1 MKKKNRFDLDSLE
14 KAAARVRAKLKD
26 FNDRWDDVHSK
37 EMNEKGFFENQSL
50 VDQYFRELDE
60 FLYNENNKNEPK

>member
-1 MKKKNRFDLDSLE
+1 MGKYDLDSLE

-37 EMNEKGFFENQSL
+37 EMNERGFFENQSL

-60 FLYNENNKNEPK
+60 FLYKENNKNEPK

>member
-1 MKKKNRFDLDSLE
+1 MGKYDLDSLE

-60 FLYNENNKNEPK
+60 FLYKENNKNEPK

>member
-1 MKKKNRFDLDSLE
+1 MGKYDIKELE

-26 FNDRWDDVHSK
+26 FNDRWDDAHSK
-37 EMNEKGFFENQSL
+37 EMNERGFFENQAL

-60 FLYNENNKNEPK
+60 FLYNENHKK

>member
-1 MKKKNRFDLDSLE
+1 MAKYNIKELE

-37 EMNEKGFFENQSL
+37 EMNERGFFENQAL

-60 FLYNENNKNEPK
+60 FLYKENHKNESK

>member
-1 MKKKNRFDLDSLE
+1 MEKKNRFDLDSLE

-26 FNDRWDDVHSK
+26 FNDRWDDAHSK
-37 EMNEKGFFENQSL
+37 EMNERGFFENQEL

-60 FLYNENNKNEPK
+60 VLDKENHKNEPK

>member
-1 MKKKNRFDLDSLE
+1 MGKYIIKELE

-26 FNDRWDDVHSK
+26 FNDRWDDAHSK
-37 EMNEKGFFENQSL
+37 EMNQRGFFENQAL

-60 FLYNENNKNEPK
+60 FLYNENHKNESK

>member
-1 MKKKNRFDLDSLE
+1 MGKYDIKELE

-26 FNDRWDDVHSK
+26 FNDRWDDAHSK
-37 EMNEKGFFENQSL
+37 EMNERGFFENQAL

-60 FLYNENNKNEPK
+60 FLYKENHKK

>member
-1 MKKKNRFDLDSLE
+1 MGKYDLDSLE

-50 VDQYFRELDE
+50 VDQYFRKLDE
-60 FLYNENNKNEPK
+60 FLYNENHKNEPK

>member
-1 MKKKNRFDLDSLE
+1 MAKYDIKELE

-26 FNDRWDDVHSK
+26 FNDRWDDAHYK
-37 EMNEKGFFENQSL
+37 EMNERGFFENQEL

-60 FLYNENNKNEPK
+60 FLYKENHKNESK

>member
-1 MKKKNRFDLDSLE
+1 MGKYNIKELE

-26 FNDRWDDVHSK
+26 FNDRWDDAHYK
-37 EMNEKGFFENQSL
+37 EMNERGFFENQAL

-60 FLYNENNKNEPK
+60 FLYKENHKNESK

>member
-1 MKKKNRFDLDSLE
+1 MKKKNRFDLESLE

-37 EMNEKGFFENQSL
+37 EMNERGFFENQAL

-60 FLYNENNKNEPK
+60 FLYKENHKK

>member
-1 MKKKNRFDLDSLE
+1 MEKKNRFDLDSLE

-37 EMNEKGFFENQSL
+37 EMNERGFFENQAL

-60 FLYNENNKNEPK
+60 FLYKENHKK

>member
-1 MKKKNRFDLDSLE
+1 MAKYDLESLE

-26 FNDRWDDVHSK
+26 FNDRWDDAHSK
-37 EMNEKGFFENQSL
+37 EMNEKSFFENRAL

-60 FLYNENNKNEPK
+60 FLYKENHKK

>member
-1 MKKKNRFDLDSLE
+1 MGKYDIKELE

-26 FNDRWDDVHSK
+26 FNDRWDDAHSK
-37 EMNEKGFFENQSL
+37 EMNERGFFENQAL

-60 FLYNENNKNEPK
+60 FLYKENHKNESK

>member
-1 MKKKNRFDLDSLE
+1 MGKYDLKELE

-26 FNDRWDDVHSK
+26 FNDRWDDAHSK
-37 EMNEKGFFENQSL
+37 EMNERGFFENKPL

-60 FLYNENNKNEPK
+60 FLYKENHKK

>member
-1 MKKKNRFDLDSLE
+1 MGKYDIKELE

-26 FNDRWDDVHSK
+26 FNDRWDDAHSK
-37 EMNEKGFFENQSL
+37 ELNERGFFENQEL

-60 FLYNENNKNEPK
+60 FLYNQNHKNESK

>member
-1 MKKKNRFDLDSLE
+1 MGKYNIKELE

-26 FNDRWDDVHSK
+26 FNDRWDDAHSK
-37 EMNEKGFFENQSL
+37 EMNERGFFENQEL

-60 FLYNENNKNEPK
+60 FLYNQNHKNESK

>member
-1 MKKKNRFDLDSLE
+1 MGKYGIKELE

-26 FNDRWDDVHSK
+26 FNDRWDDAHSK
-37 EMNEKGFFENQSL
+37 EMNEGGFFENQAL

-60 FLYNENNKNEPK
+60 FLYKENHKNESK

>member
-1 MKKKNRFDLDSLE
+1 MKKNKYDLDSLE

-37 EMNEKGFFENQSL
+37 EMNERGFFENQPL
-50 VDQYFRELDE
+50 VDQYFKELDE
-60 FLYNENNKNEPK
+60 FLYNSDREK

>member
-1 MKKKNRFDLDSLE
+1 MGKYDIKELE

-26 FNDRWDDVHSK
+26 FNDRWDDAHSK
-37 EMNEKGFFENQSL
+37 EMNERGFFENQAL

-60 FLYNENNKNEPK
+60 FLYKENHKNER

>member
-1 MKKKNRFDLDSLE
+1 MGKYDLDSLE

-60 FLYNENNKNEPK
+60 FLYKENHKNEPK

>member
-1 MKKKNRFDLDSLE
+1 MGKYDIKELE

-26 FNDRWDDVHSK
+26 FNDRWDDAHSK
-37 EMNEKGFFENQSL
+37 EMNEGGFFENQPL

-60 FLYNENNKNEPK
+60 FLYNSNHKNESK

>member
-1 MKKKNRFDLDSLE
+1 MGKYNIKELE

-26 FNDRWDDVHSK
+26 FNDRWDDAHSK
-37 EMNEKGFFENQSL
+37 EMNVKGFFENQAL

-60 FLYNENNKNEPK
+60 FLYNENHKNESK